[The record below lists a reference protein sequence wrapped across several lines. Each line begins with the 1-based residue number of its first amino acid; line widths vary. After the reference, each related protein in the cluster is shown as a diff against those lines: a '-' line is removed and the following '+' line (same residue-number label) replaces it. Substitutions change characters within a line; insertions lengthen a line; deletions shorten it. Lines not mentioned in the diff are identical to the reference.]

1 MLNFYWFLR
10 TGMRIIRF
18 FFNKLLRTIITVII
32 HFLVLKLMD
41 NKINKNKLIN
51 IEIEEYNLLI
61 RVLFN

>member
-1 MLNFYWFLR
+1 
-10 TGMRIIRF
+10 MRIIRF

>member
-1 MLNFYWFLR
+1 MSIFFLLFKF
-10 TGMRIIRF
+10 IIRF